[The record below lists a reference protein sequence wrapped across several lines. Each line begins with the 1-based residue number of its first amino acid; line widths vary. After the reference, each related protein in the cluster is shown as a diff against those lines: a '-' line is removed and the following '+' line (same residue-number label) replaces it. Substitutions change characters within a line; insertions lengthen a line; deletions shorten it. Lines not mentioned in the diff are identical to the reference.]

1 MKYESILDAIGH
13 TPLVRLNQLGRH
25 LPCAVYAKL
34 EFLSPGGS
42 VKDRIGMYMIQE
54 AERRGEIGPGAT
66 IVECTSGNTGM
77 GLALFAAG
85 RGYKTVFTIA
95 DKQSKEKI
103 DMLRAMGAEV
113 IVCPTDVPPDDPR
126 GYIQVAMQLARD
138 TPGAFLCNQ
147 YDNPDNTLAHYAST
161 GPEIWDDTGGML
173 THFVC
178 GMGTCGTISG
188 TGRYLKEQNAMVR
201 VIGVDPQGS
210 IFYDLFHRGVQVQPH
225 VYKLEGIGEDFIPK
239 ALDWSVIDN
248 VIQVSDKDSFLMAR
262 QLARAE
268 GIFAGGSSGAAMLA
282 ALQVAQT
289 LGPNDQVVVLL
300 PDGGRQY
307 LGKLYNDDWMR
318 DHGYLD
324 APPDS
329 PPAAGQP

>member
-13 TPLVRLNQLGRH
+13 TPLVRLNQLTRH
-25 LPCAVYAKL
+25 LSCAVYAKL

-42 VKDRIGMYMIQE
+42 VKDRIGMYMIQQ

-126 GYIQVAMQLARD
+126 GYIQAAQRLAQD
-138 TPGAFLCNQ
+138 IPGAFLCNQ

-161 GPEIWDDTGGML
+161 GPEIWNDTGGMV

-188 TGRYLKEQNAMVR
+188 AGRYLKEQNAMVR

-210 IFYDLFHRGVQVQPH
+210 IFYDLFHRGAQVQPH
-225 VYKLEGIGEDFIPK
+225 VYRLEGIGEDFIPK
-239 ALDWSVIDN
+239 ALDWHVIDD
-248 VIQVSDKDSFLMAR
+248 VIQVSDRDSFLMAR
-262 QLARAE
+262 RLARAE
-268 GIFAGGSSGAAMLA
+268 GIFAGGSSGAALLA
-282 ALQVAQT
+282 ALQVAEK
-289 LGPNDQVVVLL
+289 LGANDLVVVLL

-318 DHGYLD
+318 EHGYLD
-324 APPDS
+324 ARPDS
-329 PPAAGQP
+329 APPA

>member
-13 TPLVRLNQLGRH
+13 TPLVRLNQLTRQ
-25 LPCAVYAKL
+25 LSCAVYAKL

-42 VKDRIGMYMIQE
+42 VKDRIGMYMIQQ

-103 DMLRAMGAEV
+103 DMLRAMGAHV

-126 GYIQVAMQLARD
+126 GYIQVAQRLARD
-138 TPGAFLCNQ
+138 IPGAFLCNQ

-161 GPEIWDDTGGML
+161 GPEIWNDTGGMV

-188 TGRYLKEQNAMVR
+188 AGRYLKEQNAMVR

-210 IFYDLFHRGVQVQPH
+210 IFYELFHRGVTVQPH

-239 ALDWSVIDN
+239 ALDWHVIDD
-248 VIQVSDKDSFLMAR
+248 VIQVSDRDSFLMAR
-262 QLARAE
+262 RLARAE
-268 GIFAGGSSGAAMLA
+268 GIFAGGSSGAAILA
-282 ALQVAQT
+282 ALQLAPT
-289 LGPNDQVVVLL
+289 LGPNDLMVVLL

-318 DHGYLD
+318 EHGYLD
-324 APPDS
+324 AKPDS
-329 PPAAGQP
+329 APLA